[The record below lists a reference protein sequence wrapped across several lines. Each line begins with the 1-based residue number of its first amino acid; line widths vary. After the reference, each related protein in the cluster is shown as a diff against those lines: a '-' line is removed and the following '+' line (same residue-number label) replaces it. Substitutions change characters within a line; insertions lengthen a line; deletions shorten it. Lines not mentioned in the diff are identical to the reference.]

1 MNANDFF
8 EKYSI
13 ETINKRTRISP
24 ISLRYI
30 KNKEFKK
37 IQRVKFIGFI
47 RIIEKE
53 FGIDL
58 SDLIEEYNQA
68 TNHETKS
75 PSENSEIKLQEPKKH
90 NTFILFVLAVILF
103 SLGAYLLY
111 NKYALSQKNTNEI
124 NKTAFIPNTEENITD
139 ATTEIETKTE
149 NKNIIQPP
157 SISEQTKQPVNENEN
172 RQITTDTNNSRQQKI
187 NAPETIYIHPNQK
200 VWFRAI
206 NLDTNK
212 TLEFL
217 TSNPKTLEGSNW
229 YIKFG
234 HGNITVNYGNQTI
247 TPDTKKIVRILFHN
261 GKVEYLK
268 KPNRYEK

>member
-8 EKYSI
+8 EQYSI
-13 ETINKRTRISP
+13 EVINKRTRISP

-53 FGIDL
+53 FKVDL
-58 SDLIEEYNQA
+58 SELIEEYNQA
-68 TNHETKS
+68 TEHTAPTADETPKTQ
-75 PSENSEIKLQEPKKH
+75 LQEPKKH
-90 NTFILFVLAVILF
+90 NTVILFILAVILF

-111 NKYALSQKNTNEI
+111 NKYNSVKTSTINEL
-124 NKTAFIPNTEENITD
+124 NKTAFIPTDENTTSSKQSLQNEENTQTD
-139 ATTEIETKTE
+139 IKPVSDTNKTKA
-149 NKNIIQPP
+149 KLP
-157 SISEQTKQPVNENEN
+157 
-172 RQITTDTNNSRQQKI
+172 QITKKQTGNTTQTIIANKI
-187 NAPETIYIHPNQK
+187 EIYPNQK

-206 NLDTNK
+206 NLDSNK
-212 TLEFL
+212 TLEYL
-217 TSNPKTLEGSNW
+217 TSSPETLEGANW

-234 HGNITVNYGNQTI
+234 HGNITINYANQTI
-247 TPDTKKIVRILFHN
+247 TPDTRKIIRILFQN